1 MSEPTMTLWHER
13 WVTEQIGWHRTVY
26 NDMMV
31 KHWASI
37 DAKPNGTVLVP
48 LCGKSLDMVWL
59 AERGHDVIGLEM
71 VELAVKTFF
80 REQNL
85 TPEKATGQQHT
96 TYRSGPYTVYHG
108 DALTL
113 EANTLHADA
122 WYDRAAMIALPATAR
137 DGYVQQLRDQ
147 TSSGAVGL
155 LITYAYPQHEM
166 EGPPFSLPDEEV
178 YRLFSD
184 GFTVERLENMQLEDE
199 RGRGLSAI
207 SSSVFK
213 IQRI

>member
-1 MSEPTMTLWHER
+1 MTLWHER
-13 WVTEQIGWHRTVY
+13 WVTEQIGWHRPVY
-26 NDMMV
+26 NDMLV

-59 AERGHDVIGLEM
+59 AERGHDVVGLEM

-80 REQNL
+80 QERNL
-85 TPEKATGQQHT
+85 TPEKATSQLHT
-96 TYRSGPYTVYHG
+96 MYRSGPYTVYHG
-108 DALTL
+108 DALAL
-113 EANTLHADA
+113 EENSLQADA

-137 DGYVQQLRDQ
+137 ANYVQQLRDQ
-147 TSSGAVGL
+147 TSPGAVGL
-155 LITYAYPQHEM
+155 LITYAYPQEEM

-178 YRLFSD
+178 YRLFSN
-184 GFTVERLENMQLEDE
+184 GFTVERLEKMQLEDE

-213 IQRI
+213 IQRL

>member
-1 MSEPTMTLWHER
+1 MTLWHER
-13 WVTEQIGWHRTVY
+13 WVTEQIGWHRPVY

-37 DAKPNGTVLVP
+37 GAKPYGTVLVP
-48 LCGKSLDMVWL
+48 LRGKSLDMVWL
-59 AERGHDVIGLEM
+59 AERGHNVIGLEM
-71 VELAVKTFF
+71 VELAVETFF
-80 REQNL
+80 QERNL
-85 TPEKATGQQHT
+85 TPEKATSQQHT
-96 TYRSGPYTVYHG
+96 TYRSGPYTVYQG
-108 DALTL
+108 DALAL
-113 EANTLHADA
+113 EANTLQADA

-147 TSSGAVGL
+147 TSPGAVGL
-155 LITYAYPQHEM
+155 LITYAYPQEEM

-178 YRLFSD
+178 YRLFSN

>member
-1 MSEPTMTLWHER
+1 MTLWHER

-71 VELAVKTFF
+71 VELAVETFF
-80 REQNL
+80 QEQNL

-147 TSSGAVGL
+147 TSSDAVGL

-178 YRLFSD
+178 YRLFSN

>member
-1 MSEPTMTLWHER
+1 MTLWHER
-13 WVTEQIGWHRTVY
+13 WVTEQIGWHRPVY

-37 DAKPNGTVLVP
+37 GAKPYGTVLVP

-59 AERGHDVIGLEM
+59 AERGHNVIGLEM
-71 VELAVKTFF
+71 VELAVETFF
-80 REQNL
+80 QERNL
-85 TPEKATGQQHT
+85 TPEKATSQQHT
-96 TYRSGPYTVYHG
+96 TYRSGPYTVYQG
-108 DALTL
+108 DALAL
-113 EANTLHADA
+113 EANTLQADA
-122 WYDRAAMIALPATAR
+122 WYDRAAMIALPTTAR

-147 TSSGAVGL
+147 TSPGAVGL
-155 LITYAYPQHEM
+155 LITYAYPQEEM

-178 YRLFSD
+178 YRLFSN

>member
-1 MSEPTMTLWHER
+1 MTLWHER
-13 WVTEQIGWHRTVY
+13 WVTEQIGWHRPVY

-37 DAKPNGTVLVP
+37 GAKPYGTVLVP

-59 AERGHDVIGLEM
+59 AERGHNVIGLEM
-71 VELAVKTFF
+71 VELAVETFF
-80 REQNL
+80 RERNL
-85 TPEKATGQQHT
+85 TPEKATIQQHT
-96 TYRSGPYTVYHG
+96 TYRSGPYTVYQG
-108 DALTL
+108 DALAL
-113 EANTLHADA
+113 EANTLQVDA

-147 TSSGAVGL
+147 TSPRAVGL
-155 LITYAYPQHEM
+155 LITYAYPQEEM

-184 GFTVERLENMQLEDE
+184 GFTVERLEKMQLEDE

>member
-1 MSEPTMTLWHER
+1 MTLWHER
-13 WVTEQIGWHRTVY
+13 WVTEQIGWHRPVY

-59 AERGHDVIGLEM
+59 AERGHNVIGLEM
-71 VELAVKTFF
+71 VELAVETFF
-80 REQNL
+80 QERNL
-85 TPEKATGQQHT
+85 TPEKATSQQHT
-96 TYRSGPYTVYHG
+96 TYRSGPYTVYQG
-108 DALTL
+108 DALAL
-113 EANTLHADA
+113 EANTLQADA

-147 TSSGAVGL
+147 TSPGAVGL
-155 LITYAYPQHEM
+155 LITYAYPQEEM

-178 YRLFSD
+178 YRLFSN

>member
-71 VELAVKTFF
+71 VELAVETFF

-199 RGRGLSAI
+199 RGRGLSTI

>member
-1 MSEPTMTLWHER
+1 MTLWHER

-80 REQNL
+80 QERNL
-85 TPEKATGQQHT
+85 TPEKATTQLHT

-108 DALTL
+108 DALAL
-113 EANTLHADA
+113 EANTLQADA
-122 WYDRAAMIALPATAR
+122 WYDRAAMIALPATGR
-137 DGYVQQLRDQ
+137 DDYVQQLRDQ
-147 TSSGAVGL
+147 TSPGAVGL
-155 LITYAYPQHEM
+155 LITYAYPQEEM

-199 RGRGLSAI
+199 RGRGLSTI

-213 IQRI
+213 VQRI

>member
-1 MSEPTMTLWHER
+1 MTLWHER
-13 WVTEQIGWHRTVY
+13 WVTEQIGWHRPVY

-37 DAKPNGTVLVP
+37 GAKPYGAVLVP

-59 AERGHDVIGLEM
+59 AERGHNVIGLEM
-71 VELAVKTFF
+71 VELAVETFF
-80 REQNL
+80 RERNL
-85 TPEKATGQQHT
+85 TPEKAASQQHT
-96 TYRSGPYTVYHG
+96 TYRCGPYTVYHG
-108 DALTL
+108 DALAL
-113 EANTLHADA
+113 EANTLQVDA

-147 TSSGAVGL
+147 TSPGAVGL
-155 LITYAYPQHEM
+155 LITYAYPQEEM

-184 GFTVERLENMQLEDE
+184 GFTVERLEKMQLEDE

>member
-1 MSEPTMTLWHER
+1 MTLWHER
-13 WVTEQIGWHRTVY
+13 WVTEQIGWHRPVY

-31 KHWASI
+31 KHWASL
-37 DAKPNGTVLVP
+37 DAKPNGSVLVP

-71 VELAVKTFF
+71 VELAVETFF
-80 REQNL
+80 QERNL
-85 TPEKATGQQHT
+85 TPEKATSQQHT
-96 TYRSGPYTVYHG
+96 MYRSGPYTVYRG
-108 DALTL
+108 DALAL
-113 EANTLHADA
+113 EANTLQADA

-147 TSSGAVGL
+147 TSPGAVGL
-155 LITYAYPQHEM
+155 LITYAYPQEEM

-178 YRLFSD
+178 YRLFSN
-184 GFTVERLENMQLEDE
+184 GFTVERLEKMQLEDE

>member
-1 MSEPTMTLWHER
+1 MTLWHER
-13 WVTEQIGWHRTVY
+13 WVTEQIGWHRPVY

-37 DAKPNGTVLVP
+37 GAKPYGTVLVP

-59 AERGHDVIGLEM
+59 AERGHNVIGLEM
-71 VELAVKTFF
+71 VELAVETFF
-80 REQNL
+80 RERNL
-85 TPEKATGQQHT
+85 TPEKAASQQHT
-96 TYRSGPYTVYHG
+96 TYRCGPYTVYHG
-108 DALTL
+108 DALAL
-113 EANTLHADA
+113 EANTLQVDA

-137 DGYVQQLRDQ
+137 VGYVQQLRDQ
-147 TSSGAVGL
+147 TSPGAVGL
-155 LITYAYPQHEM
+155 LITYAYPQEEM

-184 GFTVERLENMQLEDE
+184 GFTVERLEEMQLEDE

>member
-1 MSEPTMTLWHER
+1 MTLWHER
-13 WVTEQIGWHRTVY
+13 WVTEQIGWHRPVY

-71 VELAVKTFF
+71 VELAVETFF

-147 TSSGAVGL
+147 TSPGAVGL
-155 LITYAYPQHEM
+155 LITYAYPQEEM